1 METKLTRIT
10 EAARKRPEEKFTSLA
25 HLINEETIKEC
36 HREMS
41 TKKAAG
47 VDAVTKE
54 EYGLNL
60 ESNVK
65 DLINRMKRQAYKPQP
80 VRRVYIPK
88 AGTDKKRPLGIPAY
102 EDKLVQGVVA
112 RILNAIYEQDFLE
125 CSFGFRPKRGCHDA
139 LKVLDKIVNK
149 KEIKYVVD
157 ADIRGFF
164 DHVDHEWMMKFLQ
177 HRIADPNILRLIARF
192 LRSGIIEAGIEYD
205 TPEGT
210 PQGGVCSPILGNLY
224 LHYVLDLWF
233 EKRVRKN
240 CRGMAYMVRYA
251 DDTVF
256 CFQYEEDAKEFYS
269 QMIERLGKFKLEVAE
284 EKTKIITLNKEEDD
298 DDGEENG
305 GGGCRQPNSFDFLGF
320 THYMG
325 KDKNGARRVKRKTSK
340 KKYRASLLRCKEWIR
355 RNRHMPT
362 KSFMKEM
369 RAKLQGYRRY
379 YGITDNRSAVSSFID
394 EVKRLVFKWLNR
406 RSQRKSFNWDKF
418 NLFLKKYPLPRAKTY
433 VNIFK
438 LGMGRSY
445 VL

>member
-1 METKLTRIT
+1 METKLTRIA
-10 EAARKRPEEKFTSLA
+10 EAARMRPDEKFTSLA

-36 HREMS
+36 HREMGRN
-41 TKKAAG
+41 KASG
-47 VDAVTKE
+47 VDEVTKE
-54 EYGLNL
+54 EYELNL

-88 AGTDKKRPLGIPAY
+88 PGTDKKRPLGIPAY
-102 EDKLVQGVVA
+102 EDKLVQA
-112 RILNAIYEQDFLE
+112 ALANILNAIYEQDFLE
-125 CSFGFRPKRGCHDA
+125 CSFGFRPNRGCHDA
-139 LKVLDKIVNK
+139 LKILDKILDKRGIN
-149 KEIKYVVD
+149 YVVD
-157 ADIRGFF
+157 ADIKGFF
-164 DHVDHEWMMKFLQ
+164 DHVDHEWLMKFLQ
-177 HRIADPNILRLIARF
+177 HRIMDPNILRLVVRF
-192 LRSGIIEAGIEYD
+192 LKSGIVEAGILYD

-269 QMIERLGKFKLEVAE
+269 QLIERLKEFKLEVAE
-284 EKTKIITLNKEEDD
+284 EKTKIIKLNKDD
-298 DDGEENG
+298 DDNSENKGE
-305 GGGCRQPNSFDFLGF
+305 GCRQASSFDFLGF
-320 THYMG
+320 THFMG
-325 KDKNGARRVKRKTSK
+325 KSKNGARRVMRKTSK
-340 KKYRASLLRCKEWIR
+340 KKYRASLLRCKEWIQ

-362 KSFMKEM
+362 KSFIKKIRE
-369 RAKLQGYRRY
+369 KLQGYRQY
-379 YGITDNRSAVSSFID
+379 YGITDNRRAVSNFID
-394 EVKRLVFKWLNR
+394 EVKRLIYKWLNR
-406 RSQRKSFNWDKF
+406 RSQRKSFDWDKF

-433 VNIFK
+433 VNIFE
-438 LGMGRSY
+438 LGKGSSY